1 MITFLRSIF
10 SWQMLA
16 VLVGGVLIATTVW
29 YGLQLQNRL
38 ATAEQEYLQIKKEL
52 VETEEQA
59 ATNLAG
65 YQTDIQAYESSI
77 SSIRESLQN
86 AQVSRTRLEQTLDEA
101 EVNDT
106 SLQECLSTPLPS
118 SVLDSLY

>member
-16 VLVGGVLIATTVW
+16 VLVGGVLIATTAW
-29 YGLQLQNRL
+29 YGLQLQDRL

-77 SSIRESLQN
+77 SSIRESLQK

-101 EVNDT
+101 EANDT
-106 SLQECLSTPLPS
+106 SLQECLSTPLPR

>member
-16 VLVGGVLIATTVW
+16 VIVGGALIAGTVW
-29 YGLQLQNRL
+29 YGLQLQERL
-38 ATAEQEYLQIKKEL
+38 ATAEQEYKQLEEEL
-52 VETEEQA
+52 ILTEEQA

-77 SSIRESLQN
+77 SSIRNSLQK

-101 EVNDT
+101 EANDT

>member
-1 MITFLRSIF
+1 MMTFLRGIF

-16 VLVGGVLIATTVW
+16 VLVGGVLIAGTVW
-29 YGLQLQNRL
+29 HGLQLQDRL

-52 VETEEQA
+52 VLTEEQA
-59 ATNLAG
+59 ATDLAG

-77 SSIRESLQN
+77 SSIRESLQK

-101 EVNDT
+101 EANDT

>member
-16 VLVGGVLIATTVW
+16 VIVGGVLIANTVW
-29 YGLQLQNRL
+29 YGLQLQDRL
-38 ATAEQEYLQIKKEL
+38 ATAEQEYKQLEKEL
-52 VETEEQA
+52 VLTEEQA
-59 ATNLAG
+59 ATDLAG

-77 SSIRESLQN
+77 SSIRESLQK

-101 EVNDT
+101 EANDT

>member
-1 MITFLRSIF
+1 MMTFLRSIF

-16 VLVGGVLIATTVW
+16 VLVGGALIATIVW
-29 YGLQLQNRL
+29 YGLQLQDRL
-38 ATAEQEYLQIKKEL
+38 VTAEQEYLQIKKEL

-77 SSIRESLQN
+77 SSIRESLQK

-101 EVNDT
+101 EANDT

>member
-16 VLVGGVLIATTVW
+16 VLVGGALIATTVW
-29 YGLQLQNRL
+29 YGLQLQDRL

-77 SSIRESLQN
+77 RSIRRSLQK

-101 EVNDT
+101 EANDT

>member
-29 YGLQLQNRL
+29 YGLQLQDRL

-77 SSIRESLQN
+77 SSIRESLQK

-101 EVNDT
+101 EANDT